1 MAGDMTP
8 AERARLGA
16 LIAKV
21 LDEALSN
28 EALET
33 PEEIATV
40 IVYALLTEYQI
51 TPKTNGGN

>member
-1 MAGDMTP
+1 MTP
-8 AERARLGA
+8 AERKRLA
-16 LIAKV
+16 DLIAKA

-51 TPKTNGGN
+51 TPKPTPQN

>member
-51 TPKTNGGN
+51 TPKTGN

>member
-1 MAGDMTP
+1 MTP
-8 AERARLGA
+8 AERARLSA
-16 LIAKV
+16 LIAKA

-40 IVYALLTEYQI
+40 VVYALLTEYDI
-51 TPKTNGGN
+51 TLKNTGRN

>member
-1 MAGDMTP
+1 MTP

-16 LIAKV
+16 LIAKA
-21 LDEALSN
+21 LDSALAN

-40 IVYALLTEYQI
+40 IVYALLTEYEI
-51 TPKTNGGN
+51 TPKGGN